1 MDYLEYDERS
11 KRLSGGFTHQQEEV
25 VLPKQQFFFS
35 STSVADE
42 YTPPVTRSEAKIHK
56 PSQLLMG
63 PRPWGSHRG
72 VSDPSAK
79 DISVAVD
86 DYNTKNGIGT
96 DHNSNYTD
104 SHSVT
109 TTSSFHSENMTVPQ
123 SPVKSEHGPRSEL
136 GFSPRPESES
146 DSILEEKSISMIALP
161 TVESQSRARYGSS
174 TGRWSSADENAQE
187 TDDNVIRAKQFNL
200 KSTGDLSKDA
210 INERYESSKSSL
222 QVRHLVNFLF
232 TTFLSGFTHRF
243 ICTKPFLPQMCV
255 TKIYVRTVFSFT
267 KIAAFPFLKLILFC
281 L

>member
-1 MDYLEYDERS
+1 MDYLEYDEKS

-35 STSVADE
+35 STSVAEE

-56 PSQLLMG
+56 PSKLLMG

-79 DISVAVD
+79 DISVAVE

-96 DHNSNYTD
+96 DHNSNYTE
-104 SHSVT
+104 SHSVR

-123 SPVKSEHGPRSEL
+123 SPVKSEQGPRSEL

-161 TVESQSRARYGSS
+161 TVESQSRVRYGSS
-174 TGRWSSADENAQE
+174 TVRRSSADENAEE
-187 TDDNVIRAKQFNL
+187 TGDDVRLAKQSNL
-200 KSTGDLSKDA
+200 KSTGDLSKEA
-210 INERYESSKSSL
+210 INERYENSKSSL
-222 QVRHLVNFLF
+222 QVRNTVNFLLSNF
-232 TTFLSGFTHRF
+232 TRRLTH
-243 ICTKPFLPQMCV
+243 TKPRSPCV
-255 TKIYVRTVFSFT
+255 AKLYV
-267 KIAAFPFLKLILFC
+267 
-281 L
+281 